1 MQEFLIGNEKRLC
14 FVVKKGSA
22 KTIVVTYSSLANIDL
37 KRFFDMEK
45 QGGELMRV
53 MRDTT
58 LDNGVNALVMYADM
72 LIDVP
77 NTVQPKEAKVKEV
90 EVEDIIEDDAETEDD
105 TEEEVKEHTERKSTE
120 RKSAGRNKAKK

>member
-1 MQEFLIGNEKRLC
+1 MQEFKIGALKKLC
-14 FVVKKGSA
+14 FVVKKGTV
-22 KTIVVTYSSLANIDL
+22 KDIVVPYDNLADIDK

-72 LIDVP
+72 LVDLDVP
-77 NTVQPKEAKVKEV
+77 KAKKV
-90 EVEDIIEDDAETEDD
+90 A
-105 TEEEVKEHTERKSTE
+105 EVKTEKKDVVPDDKPSRKG
-120 RKSAGRNKAKK
+120 RGRPAGSKNKAKS